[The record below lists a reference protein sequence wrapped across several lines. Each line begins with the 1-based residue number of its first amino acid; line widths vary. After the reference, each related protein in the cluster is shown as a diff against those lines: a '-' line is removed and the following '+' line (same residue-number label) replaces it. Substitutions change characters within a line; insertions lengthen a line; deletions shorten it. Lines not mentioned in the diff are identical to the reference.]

1 MNDRKV
7 FLIRHTE
14 PLLPDSKKR
23 FIGQTDVLLS
33 HDGIAHAYRLGE
45 ILRQENVKS
54 IYTSPLRRAFQT
66 AEIIGNSCRL
76 MPIITPELAEIRL
89 GNWEGRSFEEIQK
102 DFPEEF
108 EERGKNLV
116 GYRVPGGESFEDL
129 YRRGSKMLQ
138 DILPFSEGNL
148 ILVGHK
154 GMNRVL
160 LCAIMGMPLQELMSI
175 PQNYGCINVLGE
187 RNRTLEVLVINTDKV
202 SP

>member
-14 PLLPDSKKR
+14 PLLPDNKKK

-33 HDGIAHAYRLGE
+33 HDGIEHAYRLGE
-45 ILRQENVKS
+45 TLRQENVKS

-66 AEIIGNSCRL
+66 AKIIGDL
-76 MPIITPELAEIRL
+76 HGLTPIIIPELTEIYL
-89 GNWEGRSFEEIQK
+89 GNWEDRSFEEIQK

-129 YRRGSKMLQ
+129 YRRGRKMLQ
-138 DILPFSEGNL
+138 GILSSSEGNL
-148 ILVGHK
+148 IMVGHK
-154 GMNRVL
+154 GMNREL
-160 LCAIMGMPLQELMSI
+160 LCAILKIPLQQLMSI
-175 PQNYGCINVLGE
+175 PQNYGCINILGE
-187 RNRTLEVLVINTDKV
+187 RNRTLEVLKINTDKAC
-202 SP
+202 P